1 MRMKYFNRT
10 WKVSFLLSACVCAAA
25 AYLAPTV
32 ARLQQGQGDQA
43 RRGRVD
49 WIFVLDTSASMKGTG
64 GTSDIFDKVKTTLET
79 LINSTEEGDSVTI
92 YTFDRDTTTRPTVL
106 ISDPVADKRDLRNTI
121 RNLNATGDRTHT
133 GKAIRDAL
141 DRAQELRGRG
151 KAERRTPSIVLL
163 TDGIQDVRGVPNPVS
178 IPSNVELIPNSK
190 PYIFLVSLGR
200 EHDPQLD
207 EFVNNPVHEGRSKVL
222 RDPNAENIEN
232 LAETIRAPIEAAAAP
247 SPTPVPTPISV
258 TIGVEPINLNFGQI
272 KPGSQ
277 TGRETLNLTSDTDL
291 AVQLV
296 LNGDAAGINLIEPS
310 GPVALKAGEST
321 AVRVRLA
328 AANDAADGARTFLI
342 KVNVRDETGRL
353 PPDAIIKAAW
363 SEARLTVKRV
373 PLVRTFLWWLAVF
386 LVLLL
391 IALIIY
397 CAYKGTTPWAL
408 RDEFV
413 RRRLLEGE
421 LEILRPKPTQA
432 EEAFV
437 NLNGLRLRRLALSQ
451 VVPDGAAGTDDAE
464 LETAYANGVKVV
476 RLESKR
482 GEVRVNDAPVSFT
495 VLYDGDTIEL
505 GDARLRFTWL
515 DHERPV
521 EIENDLA

>member
-1 MRMKYFNRT
+1 MKYFNRT
-10 WKVSFLLSACVCAAA
+10 WKHSFLLSACICAAA

-32 ARLQQGQGDQA
+32 ARLQQVQEDQA

-64 GTSDIFDKVKTTLET
+64 GTSDIFDKVKSTLET
-79 LINSTEEGDSVTI
+79 LINSAEEGDSVTI
-92 YTFDRDTTTRPTVL
+92 YTFDRDTTTRPTVR

-151 KAERRTPSIVLL
+151 IAERRTPSIVLL

-200 EHDPQLD
+200 EHDLQLD
-207 EFVNNPVHEGRSKVL
+207 EFVNDPVHEGRSKVL

-232 LAETIRAPIEAAAAP
+232 LAETIRAPVEAAAAEP
-247 SPTPVPTPISV
+247 SPTPVPTPISI

-272 KPGSQ
+272 KPGRQ

-291 AVQLV
+291 AVQLM
-296 LNGDAAGINLIEPS
+296 LDGDVTGISIVEPS

-328 AANDAADGARTFLI
+328 AADNAADGARTFLI
-342 KVNVRDETGRL
+342 KVNVRDDTGRL
-353 PPDAIIKAAW
+353 PSDAIIKAAW

-373 PLVRTFLWWLAVF
+373 PFLRTLLWWLAVV

-397 CAYKGTTPWAL
+397 CAYKGTTPLAL

-413 RRRLLEGE
+413 GRRLLEGE
-421 LEILRPKPTQA
+421 LEVLRPKPTQA
-432 EEAFV
+432 EQAFV

-451 VVPDGAAGTDDAE
+451 VVPDGAAGMDEAE

-476 RLESKR
+476 RLQSRR
-482 GEVRVNDAPVSFT
+482 GEVRVNDAPVNFT
-495 VLYDGDTIEL
+495 SLYDGDTIEL
-505 GDARLRFTWL
+505 GQARLRFNWV

-521 EIENDLA
+521 ETADDLA